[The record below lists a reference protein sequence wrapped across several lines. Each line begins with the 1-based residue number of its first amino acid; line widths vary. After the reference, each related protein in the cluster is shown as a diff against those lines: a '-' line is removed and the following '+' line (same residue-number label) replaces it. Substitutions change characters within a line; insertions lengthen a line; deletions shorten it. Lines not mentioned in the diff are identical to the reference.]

1 MPIIVD
7 ANLLVALVS
16 GDPRGDWVSQSLLD
30 WVEQGVE
37 LHAPELAKYEVANA
51 LTRLIVGNA
60 FPADRAEE
68 ALNDLLILPITY
80 HALTNARRVIEISL
94 RLKRQSAYDAAYLA
108 LAESLNAGVY
118 TLDGPLYRNAT
129 AQGFNIQLL
138 QQRTISED
146 GI

>member
-1 MPIIVD
+1 MPIILD

-16 GDPRGDWVSQSLLD
+16 GDPRGDQVSRSLLSWID
-30 WVEQGVE
+30 QEVD

-68 ALNDLLILPITY
+68 AWNDLLILPITY
-80 HALTNARRVIEISL
+80 HALRNAPRVIEISL
-94 RLKRQSAYDAAYLA
+94 ELNRQSAYDAAYLD
-108 LAESLNAGVY
+108 LAESLNAELY

-138 QQRTISED
+138 Q
-146 GI
+146 